1 MRVVKIMAAYCKGC
15 GLCVWACP
23 KDSLGFSPE
32 LNAIGIHPA
41 SFKENAECT
50 GCQNCVAMCPQV
62 AIEIHEVSDDEPPQV
77 DECK

>member
-1 MRVVKIMAAYCKGC
+1 VRVVKIMAAYCKGC

-23 KDSLGFSPE
+23 EDSLGFSPDF
-32 LNAIGIHPA
+32 NAIGIHPA

-62 AIEIHEVSDDEPPQV
+62 AIEIYEVSADEPP
-77 DECK
+77 